1 MSDPKIAVI
10 ARSLGPALIA
20 LAAGLATGP
29 LEAATA
35 PAVAASSSAAAP
47 KAAPDAAPPASPHG
61 RPKAAKAASTAAV
74 RVALLDINSASR
86 RQLQQL
92 PGLTAADADRIV
104 AGRPYLSKADLV
116 SAKVLPAGVYLQIKN
131 RIVARQDPRR
141 PPKPPARP

>member
-1 MSDPKIAVI
+1 MSGPTIAVI
-10 ARSLGPALIA
+10 ARTLGPALIA

-35 PAVAASSSAAAP
+35 PAVAASSAAAP
-47 KAAPDAAPPASPHG
+47 KPVPEAAPPVSPHG
-61 RPKAAKAASTAAV
+61 RPKAAMAASTAAV
-74 RVALLDINSASR
+74 RVALVDINSASR

-116 SAKVLPAGVYLQIKN
+116 SAKVLPTGVYLQIKN
-131 RIVARQDPRR
+131 RIVARQDPKR